1 METLYKLKYMKYKNK
16 YLELK
21 EQIGGVKF
29 KEIIDNGISLYK
41 IGKLKKYIND
51 IYELIDDANIDNIE
65 NIEKLK
71 SIYIKFIKLITD
83 NDDKNIFTIVNAI
96 EKGNILRINSKD
108 VRFYSDDK
116 NFAIDGFSFNYL
128 IKEKLNEKYKIKQL
142 NYTLLYHIITANNK
156 ALYIINNK

>member
-1 METLYKLKYMKYKNK
+1 MEIDYKVKYLKYKNK

-21 EQIGGVKF
+21 EQIGGVKL
-29 KEIIDNGISLYK
+29 KEIMDNGISLYK

-51 IYELIDDANIDNIE
+51 IYELTDDANINNIE

-83 NDDKNIFTIVNAI
+83 NDDKNIFTILNAI
-96 EKGNILRINSKD
+96 EKGNILNKNRLDIQ
-108 VRFYSDDK
+108 FYSE
-116 NFAIDGFSFNYL
+116 IDGFSFNYL
-128 IKEKLNEKYKIKQL
+128 IKEKFNEKYKIKQL